1 MKAVIIGAGI
11 GGLALAVTLQRRNV
25 ECLIHERRPGITSEG
40 SGLVLHPNGL
50 AALEL
55 IDPELRRE
63 VTTVGYS
70 LPDDTPTY
78 ILSSNGNV
86 IRERIPTPSERPVT
100 IRRADLH
107 KLLYARSG
115 QAQVQLGSNFLGYTE
130 TNSSLRA
137 HVARE
142 KSSRCNESSCRTR
155 SPGDPEVQD
164 VEADVLVGADGLHSK
179 VRCQLLDDGS
189 PRPMGL
195 TSIKSIVR
203 LDHDDP
209 RLRGGFVLFGRGYQA
224 FCSPLGPDVLYWD
237 VTLRSAHRALRERR
251 NLRRSLLARSW
262 GWPPYVRDMIAATRP
277 DDMFV
282 TVLRDRPDSPRWS
295 RGAVTLVGDAAH
307 PMSPFLGQGTNQA
320 LLDAVVLAEAIDTHG
335 RDLTKA
341 FYDYEE
347 ARRDIAYQAMRDSRQ
362 IGFQGQTRNPYVRWL
377 RDRSV
382 RASPQAVTPK

>member
-25 ECLIHERRPGITSEG
+25 ECLVHERRPDITSEG

-50 AALEL
+50 AALDL
-55 IDPELRRE
+55 IDPDLRAE
-63 VTTVGYS
+63 VTAAGYS

-86 IRERIPTPSERPVT
+86 IRERVPMPSERPVT
-100 IRRADLH
+100 IRRTDLH
-107 KLLYARSG
+107 RLLYARTTG
-115 QAQVQLGSNFLGYTE
+115 ARVQLGSTFLSYVE
-130 TNSSLRA
+130 TNSSLRV
-137 HVARE
+137 HVTR
-142 KSSRCNESSCRTR
+142 KQISRRKDRSGQPQ
-155 SPGDPEVQD
+155 SPGDPDVQD
-164 VEADVLVGADGLHSK
+164 VEADVLVGADGLHSM
-179 VRCQLLDDGS
+179 VRRQLLHDGS

-209 RLRGGFVLFGRGYQA
+209 RLRGGFVLFGRGHQA

-237 VTLRSAHRALRERR
+237 VTLRSSHRALRDRV
-251 NLRRSLLARSW
+251 NLQRSLLSRSW

-277 DDMFV
+277 DDMIV
-282 TVLRDRPDSPRWS
+282 TVLRDRPGSPRWS
-295 RGAVTLVGDAAH
+295 QGAVTLVGDAAH

-320 LLDAVVLAEAIDTHG
+320 LLDAVVLAEAVDTHG

-347 ARRDIAYQAMRDSRQ
+347 ARRDVAYQAMRDSRQ
-362 IGFQGQTRNPYVRWL
+362 IGFRGQSRNPFVRWF
-377 RDRSV
+377 RDRAV
-382 RASPQAVTPK
+382 RTSPQAVTPQ